1 MQLEL
6 IALVSAFFYA
16 AGNVIIRRSL
26 GKSGSPFN
34 AIAVIFSGTIF
45 LWLFVLFA
53 GYGLPS
59 LAASVFFALRG
70 VMDPGIAAFLA
81 FIAFR
86 RVGASL
92 AIPIIAA
99 ASLASTALSVAFLH
113 EALTLSIAFGTIL
126 ILAGVWLLA
135 FKHDSIK
142 SNKKYVLVA
151 IAASAIIGAGAVVT
165 KAGLNI
171 SDAPVGGLAISFSAA
186 LLVQALVIT
195 LARGW
200 RDVPFGWK
208 NARVFLMVGVII
220 AVAFLTTYL
229 AFSKGAVNIVA
240 PLLSTQ
246 PLFALVLSAILLR
259 GYEKITRNV
268 VIGTIVIVAGA
279 ALLTLA

>member
-6 IALVSAFFYA
+6 IALLSAFFYA
-16 AGNVIIRRSL
+16 TGNVVIRRSL

-34 AIAVIFSGTIF
+34 AIAVIFSGAVF
-45 LWLFVLFA
+45 MWLFVFLA
-53 GYGLPS
+53 GYGLPPI
-59 LAASVFFALRG
+59 AASVLFALRG
-70 VMDPGIAAFLA
+70 AMDPGIAAFLA

-92 AIPIIAA
+92 TIPIIAA
-99 ASLASTALSVAFLH
+99 ASLASTALSVAFLR
-113 EALTLSIAFGTIL
+113 EALTLPIGFGTIL

-135 FKHDSIK
+135 FKHDSIA

-171 SDAPVGGLAISFSAA
+171 SDAPVSGLAISFSAA
-186 LLVQALVIT
+186 LLVQAIVIT
-195 LARGW
+195 LARKWGE
-200 RDVPFGWK
+200 VPFGWK
-208 NARVFLMVGVII
+208 KSRVFLMAGIVI

-246 PLFALVLSAILLR
+246 PLFALVLSAVLLR
-259 GYEKITRNV
+259 NYEKITRNII
-268 VIGTIVIVAGA
+268 IGTVVIVAGA
-279 ALLTLA
+279 ALLSIA